1 MANLLKDK
9 VAIVTGASNG
19 IGRGIAEMFGA
30 EGAKT
35 VLAARRK
42 ELLNEV
48 ATGIGK
54 AGGTALAVQADV
66 TSEAAVIG
74 LFEQTRKAYGRV
86 DIVVNNAGIGRAA
99 PIEDMTLKDWQEML
113 DINLTAAFLCSREA
127 FRTMK
132 GQKPQ
137 GGRIINMGSIS
148 SKTPRPDSLTYTTT
162 KHALEGM
169 THSLTMDGRKYNIV
183 SSLVRPGA
191 TLSSFTMQRGR
202 TTYGHGEKP
211 EDYVMAAEDV
221 ARVVVLMASL
231 PPEVNLYDAT
241 ILPNHMKSFIGRG

>member
-1 MANLLKDK
+1 MTNLLKDK

-42 ELLNEV
+42 QVLDEV
-48 ATGIGK
+48 AGGIVK
-54 AGGTALAVQADV
+54 AGGTALAVPADV
-66 TSEAAVIG
+66 TKEADVIG

-86 DIVVNNAGIGRAA
+86 DVVVNNAGIGFAVST
-99 PIEDMTLKDWQEML
+99 EDMTLKQWQEMI
-113 DINLTAAFLCSREA
+113 DANFTSVFLCSREA
-127 FRTMK
+127 FRVMK
-132 GQKPQ
+132 SQKPQ

-148 SKTPRPDSLTYTTT
+148 SKTPRPNSLPYTAT

-191 TLSSFTMQRGR
+191 TLSSFTANRGR
-202 TTYGHGEKP
+202 TTHGAGETP
-211 EDYVMAAEDV
+211 EDYVMAAADV

-231 PPEVNLYDAT
+231 PLEVNLYDAT